1 MAEFNP
7 TQGDEIDES
16 MMDHARTMAAQIGDP
31 FAVLRAAIE
40 QFTAVPSE
48 SLTDVCLSADV
59 IRLRAQI
66 GRLEA
71 IFAEYTLG
79 SHRRGLCGHDA
90 MRSTP
95 AWLAWQT
102 GLARGQVRRAIDT
115 AELAELLPTIGAAWR
130 DGRVSTNAMEAIA
143 AARVPGHDEKLAA
156 CEDEFYDLAR
166 RGDHKGVRRAAEAF
180 KHLARADGTI
190 PIEPD
195 GFRLSKVLNGR
206 STISGELSGDAAET
220 VTTAVNAFMDPP
232 SETDDRTPAQR
243 RADALVRIC
252 QIALHQGAKGVRAVA
267 NVTVTV
273 DWATFTRSSSSSGSG
288 SGLGVMDGQY
298 TGPID
303 RRDIERLLCDSTI
316 SRVIMGPDSKP
327 LDVGRS
333 QRAFTDPQRNA
344 IIARDQG
351 CGWAGCEIP
360 GGWCEVHHHTH
371 WEHGGPTCIEN
382 GCLLCP
388 YHHRF
393 LHRHPNWT
401 TTFHNQILRI
411 YRPDGRE
418 LAPEPWNTLAA

>member
-1 MAEFNP
+1 MAEF
-7 TQGDEIDES
+7 DASEDDLFDES
-16 MMDHARTMAAQIGDP
+16 LMDRARAMAAEVGDP
-31 FAVLRAAIE
+31 FLVLRAAIE
-40 QFTAVPSE
+40 LFTAAPSE
-48 SLTDVCLSADV
+48 SLTDACLSADV
-59 IRLRAQI
+59 IRLRPQI

-71 IFAEYTLG
+71 VFAEYALG

-115 AELAELLPTIGAAWR
+115 ADLAELLPTMGQAWR

-156 CEDEFYDLAR
+156 CEEEFYDLAR

-195 GFRLSKVLNGR
+195 GLRLSKVLEGR
-206 STISGELSGDAAET
+206 SNISGELSGDAAET
-220 VTTAVNAFMDPP
+220 VTTALNTFMDKP

-252 QIALHQGAKGVRAVA
+252 QIALHQGAAGVRAAA
-267 NVTVTV
+267 NVTITV
-273 DWATFTRSSSSSGSG
+273 DWATFTRSGSG
-288 SGLGVMDGQY
+288 GLGVMDGQY

-303 RRDIERLLCDSTI
+303 RRDIDRLLCDSKI

-333 QRAFTDPQRNA
+333 QRAFTDPQRRA

-351 CGWAGCEIP
+351 CGWIGCEIP

-393 LHRHPNWT
+393 LHRHPDWT
-401 TTFHNQILRI
+401 TTFTNQILRI

-418 LAPEPWNTLAA
+418 LLPAWNTLAA

>member
-1 MAEFNP
+1 MAEHEPPEDDLF
-7 TQGDEIDES
+7 DES
-16 MMDHARTMAAQIGDP
+16 MMDRARVMAAAVGDP

-40 QFTAVPSE
+40 MFGAAPSP

-71 IFAEYTLG
+71 VFAEYTLG

-102 GLARGQVRRAIDT
+102 GLGRGQVRRAIDT
-115 AELAELLPTIGAAWR
+115 AELAELLPTMGQAWR

-156 CEDEFYDLAR
+156 CEDEFYGLAR

-180 KHLARADGTI
+180 KHFARADGTM

-232 SETDDRTPAQR
+232 SETDDRSPAQR

-252 QIALHQGAKGVRAVA
+252 QIALHQGAAGVRAAA

-273 DWATFTRSSSSSGSG
+273 DWATFTRSSSSSGG

-303 RRDIERLLCDSTI
+303 RRDIERLLCDSKI

-360 GGWCEVHHHTH
+360 GGWCEVHHHAH
-371 WEHGGPTCIEN
+371 WKHGGQTCIDN
-382 GCLLCP
+382 GVLLCP

-393 LHRHPNWT
+393 LHRHPTWT
-401 TTFHNQILRI
+401 TTFKDQILRI

-418 LAPEPWNTLAA
+418 LTPNPWNTLAA

>member
-220 VTTAVNAFMDPP
+220 VTTAVNASWTHPQRPTTAPP
-232 SETDDRTPAQR
+232 PNA
-243 RADALVRIC
+243 ALMP
-252 QIALHQGAKGVRAVA
+252 
-267 NVTVTV
+267 
-273 DWATFTRSSSSSGSG
+273 SSGSAR
-288 SGLGVMDGQY
+288 SRYTKVPLVSEPPRTSPSPS
-298 TGPID
+298 TGPPSPAVAVAVAVAVVSGSWTANTQAP
-303 RRDIERLLCDSTI
+303 STGET
-316 SRVIMGPDSKP
+316 STGSSVTA
-327 LDVGRS
+327 RS
-333 QRAFTDPQRNA
+333 A
-344 IIARDQG
+344 
-351 CGWAGCEIP
+351 E
-360 GGWCEVHHHTH
+360 
-371 WEHGGPTCIEN
+371 
-382 GCLLCP
+382 
-388 YHHRF
+388 
-393 LHRHPNWT
+393 
-401 TTFHNQILRI
+401 
-411 YRPDGRE
+411 
-418 LAPEPWNTLAA
+418 